1 MKRRT
6 SAALL
11 CLATI
16 GVSVSMPALAGRS
29 TQITPLLDV
38 GEFTEQQL
46 RGIGDSVTY
55 SQVTVGLTG
64 TMKTRRIVAS
74 ANYQLAQR
82 FAEFGTVQHN
92 RSQNGL
98 ARVRIELV
106 DNLLA
111 LDGGAI
117 ATHTRTDPGGA
128 APQSDTGGA
137 KNLSQIYSF
146 FISPELIWHVGEVG
160 IAANYRYGYVINQ
173 GSDVPGIAGQTL
185 IERLENSQD
194 HNASFSIGM
203 KRSSLPFDWT
213 IDNQYEYDTTSNLV
227 RHTVIASSIV
237 GVTVPA
243 THSIAIIGSGGYES
257 TTSSARQA
265 LRVNGLPVQTSKG
278 KFVVDP
284 NSPRVLTYDVKGLV
298 ANGGILWV
306 SSRRTRLEAR
316 AGYRHGGLS
325 LTGRFDYVTSG
336 RNTVHITVFDRIDTA
351 AIATTDELASTPVA
365 FDPAQNISN
374 SPTQNCVTGTSG
386 ASGGCLA
393 NTLGS
398 ASASSYR
405 NRGVTLTLSHQMRK
419 TAINLSAGYQRRNYI
434 GEVGVIGSLNGVVD
448 QSWTVQAGVTHQLSR
463 ISGVNF
469 ALSGN
474 LFNNGAPGVADVKAV
489 AFNGG
494 YLRTFGR
501 KLRAQATFGVEDS
514 KTEGATADITARAQ
528 LTLGYQF

>member
-1 MKRRT
+1 MNRRT

-11 CLATI
+11 CLGII
-16 GVSVSMPALAGRS
+16 GASVSMPAAAGRS
-29 TQITPLLDV
+29 TQITPFIDV

-46 RGIGDSVTY
+46 HGVGDSVTY
-55 SQVTVGLTG
+55 SQISVGLAG
-64 TMKTRRIVAS
+64 TTRTRRIVAS
-74 ANYQLAQR
+74 VNYQLEQR
-82 FAEFGTVQHN
+82 LTETGRTQNN

-111 LDGGAI
+111 LDAGAI

-128 APQSDTGGA
+128 APQADTGSA

-146 FISPELIWHVGEVG
+146 FISPSLIWHVGELG

-173 GSDVPGIAGQTL
+173 GSVVSGTAGQTPVEQL
-185 IERLENSQD
+185 DNSQN
-194 HNASFSIGM
+194 HNALLSIGM
-203 KRSSLPFDWT
+203 KRSSLPFDWS
-213 IDNQYEYDTTSNLV
+213 IDNQYQFDTTSNLA
-227 RHTVIASSIV
+227 RHTITASSIA

-243 THSIAIIGSGGYES
+243 THSIALVTSGGYES
-257 TTSSARQA
+257 TTSSERGA
-265 LRVNGLPVQTSKG
+265 LLVNGVPVRTSKG

-284 NSPRVLTYDVKGLV
+284 NSPRVLTYDVQGLI
-298 ANGGILWV
+298 ANGGLLWV
-306 SSRRTRLEAR
+306 PSRRTRLEAR

-325 LTGRFDYVTSG
+325 LTGQFDYVPSA
-336 RNTVHITVFDRIDTA
+336 RNTIHITVFDQIDTA
-351 AIATTDELASTPVA
+351 GIGVTDGLASTPAA
-365 FDPAQNISN
+365 FDPTQNISN
-374 SPTQNCVTGTSG
+374 SPIQNCVTGTSG
-386 ASGGCLA
+386 ASGGCLG

-398 ASASSYR
+398 ASASSYHS
-405 NRGVTLTLSHQMRK
+405 RGATLTLGHQMRQ
-419 TAINLSAGYQRRNYI
+419 TAISLSAGYQRRTYI
-434 GEVGVIGSLNGVVD
+434 GRAGVIGSLNGVVD

-489 AFNGG
+489 ALNGG
-494 YLRTFGR
+494 YFRTFGR
-501 KLRAQATFGVEDS
+501 KLRAQATFGIEDS
-514 KTEGATADITARAQ
+514 KTDGAAADIIARAQ